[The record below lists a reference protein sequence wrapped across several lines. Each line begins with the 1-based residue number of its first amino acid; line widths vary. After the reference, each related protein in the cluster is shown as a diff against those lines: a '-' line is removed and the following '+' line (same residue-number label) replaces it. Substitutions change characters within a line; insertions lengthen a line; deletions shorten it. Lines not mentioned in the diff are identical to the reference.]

1 MKPRPPQRP
10 AHHHANPLAE
20 ESLAKALLLA
30 ASIIGEVRAGTTL
43 TQALADFNASRSASA
58 AQRGAVHDFCYGT
71 LRDFGRGGFLLSRL
85 MDRPPPEPI
94 EDLLLV
100 ALHRLERRPE
110 DAHTIV
116 DQTVEAAG
124 QLLRG
129 NFRALTNGVL
139 RNYLRRSE
147 ELLRAAAL
155 EPQAHHRH
163 PSWWVDAVRAAYP
176 QQWES
181 VLAAGN
187 MHPPMALRPN
197 RRRTDAALLQQ
208 SLREAGIDTR
218 RQPNDA
224 LLLAQPV
231 PVTRLPGF
239 EAGLMSVQDVAAQWV
254 PELLDLAPGQR
265 VLDACA
271 APGGKTAHIL
281 EHSDVTLTA
290 IELDPQR
297 ARRIDENLERLGLQ
311 ASLRIADC
319 RQLDDWW
326 DGQPFDRILA
336 DVPCSASGVVRRHPD
351 IKWLRRAD
359 DIARFA
365 QQQSGILDRLW
376 HTLKPD
382 GKMLYVTCSVFP
394 EENALQI
401 RHFLQ
406 RQPDARQLPLAA
418 WPSGQCL
425 PCAEHDGF
433 YYALLAKRA

>member
-1 MKPRPPQRP
+1 
-10 AHHHANPLAE
+10 
-20 ESLAKALLLA
+20 
-30 ASIIGEVRAGTTL
+30 
-43 TQALADFNASRSASA
+43 
-58 AQRGAVHDFCYGT
+58 
-71 LRDFGRGGFLLSRL
+71 

-129 NFRALTNGVL
+129 NFRALTNGCCATIC
-139 RNYLRRSE
+139 
-147 ELLRAAAL
+147 AAAKSSFAPPRSSRKRITVTRRGGSMPC
-155 EPQAHHRH
+155 ERPTR
-163 PSWWVDAVRAAYP
+163 SNG
-176 QQWES
+176 ES

-197 RRRTDAALLQQ
+197 RRRTDAASLQQ